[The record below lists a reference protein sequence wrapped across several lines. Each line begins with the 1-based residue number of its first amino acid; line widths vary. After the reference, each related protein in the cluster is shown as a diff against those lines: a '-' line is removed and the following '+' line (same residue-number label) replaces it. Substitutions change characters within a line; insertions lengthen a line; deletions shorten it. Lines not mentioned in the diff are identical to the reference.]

1 MCHLVYFILPLV
13 LNQWESLEQ
22 VINLNH
28 SPQQLNHLL
37 SVWAGKRVSTM
48 FFEMFFINTKQIL
61 IFVKVSKN
69 CEIQSPK
76 LWIFYSFRPTNN
88 IGCYHYAD
96 KTVILAFCKYMKNKT
111 KNKRKK
117 KWTSTTSSHLPTDD
131 CFSGTLIVDSALL
144 LYFSESRTRSQNSSI
159 VHIFQNL
166 LLFMS
171 VFDCVSQNYF
181 WLLWQW

>member
-1 MCHLVYFILPLV
+1 M
-13 LNQWESLEQ
+13 LNNWESLEQ

-48 FFEMFFINTKQIL
+48 FFEMFFINIKQIL
-61 IFVKVSKN
+61 TFVKFSKN
-69 CEIQSPK
+69 WEIQSPK
-76 LWIFYSFRPTNN
+76 LWIFYSFRSTNK

-96 KTVILAFCKYMKNKT
+96 KTVILVFCKYMKNKT

-117 KWTSTTSSHLPTDD
+117 NELVRLVVIFLLMTTLVELLT
-131 CFSGTLIVDSALL
+131 VDSALL
-144 LYFSESRTRSQNSSI
+144 LYFSESRTRSQSSTI

-171 VFDCVSQNYF
+171 VFYCVSQIFF
-181 WLLWQW
+181 WLLWQC